1 MIVGL
6 TGGIGS
12 GKSTIGKLLCDLGV
26 PVYNSDREA
35 KRLMNTSKVLRRKI
49 IQLLGAESYTDGM
62 LNRTFVA
69 EKVFNDKTL
78 LHKLNGIVHPAVR
91 KHFLRWSKK
100 QNYPYVV
107 QETALLFENQMQDFY
122 DKIILVTAPK
132 DVRIERIVRRDGSSR
147 QQVLERMENQLDDAK
162 KIPFADYCV
171 ENIDL
176 QETEAKVKELNMV
189 LLAYC

>member
-12 GKSTIGKLLCDLGV
+12 GKSTIGKLLIDLGV

-78 LHKLNGIVHPAVR
+78 LHKLNCIVHPAVR

-107 QETALLFENQMQDFY
+107 QETALLFENQMQDIY

-132 DVRIERIVRRDGSSR
+132 DVRIERIVERDGSSR

-162 KIPFADYCV
+162 KIPFADYRV

-176 QETEAKVKELNMV
+176 QETKAKVKKLNMA